1 MTGEK
6 VSTEWLTEASLLL
19 AVVFLGTNPVAVKV
33 AVSEFHRCPW

>member
-19 AVVFLGTNPVAVKV
+19 EVVFLGTNSVAVKV